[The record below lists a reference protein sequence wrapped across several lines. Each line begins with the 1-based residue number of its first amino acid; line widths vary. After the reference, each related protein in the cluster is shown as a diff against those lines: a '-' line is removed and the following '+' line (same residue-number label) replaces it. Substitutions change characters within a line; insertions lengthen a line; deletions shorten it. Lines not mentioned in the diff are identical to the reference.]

1 MTFIYRISRLATVIF
16 VKILFRLEAIGE
28 ENIPDKGSVIVVSN
42 HSSYL
47 DPFIIGAAIKKRQPT
62 YLAKKELFKIPLVK
76 LFVRQF
82 SLPIDRDK
90 AQPSTIKE
98 VVKRLKNDGML
109 VMFPEGGRSRDG
121 SMLDIK
127 RGIGMMVALSGA
139 SVVPAYIDGAYEAF
153 PAGAKFIKPKKIR
166 IFFGKAMKMNS
177 EDKSKDFHERT
188 GGSVMEEIRKIKISI
203 EGTESEIGCR

>member
-1 MTFIYRISRLATVIF
+1 MTFIYRIARGATILF
-16 VKILFRLEAIGE
+16 VKTLFRLQAIGV

-47 DPFIIGAAIKKRQPT
+47 DPFIIGAAINKRQPV

-76 LFVRQF
+76 LFVKQF

-98 VVKRLKNDGML
+98 VIKRLKNDGML
-109 VMFPEGGRSRDG
+109 VMFPEGGRSKDG
-121 SMLDIK
+121 SLLEVK

-139 SVVPAYIDGAYEAF
+139 DVVPAYIDGAYEAF
-153 PAGAKFIKPKKIR
+153 PAGAKFIRPKKIR
-166 IFFGKAMKMNS
+166 IFFGKLMKINT
-177 EDKSKDFHERT
+177 EDKSKDFHEKT
-188 GGSVMEEIRKIKISI
+188 GSDVMEEIRKIRINVKG
-203 EGTESEIGCR
+203 ENNEINCS